1 MWRGL
6 FENVKQV
13 IMRQSGACV
22 SSTFPPL
29 VIVFRRFHPLQQLTA
44 VIMSHNHLLNLS
56 TPSPFP
62 GACVPVTAGT
72 HAELLV
78 YLPLF
83 HKSVQLWALNR

>member
-1 MWRGL
+1 
-6 FENVKQV
+6 
-13 IMRQSGACV
+13 
-22 SSTFPPL
+22 
-29 VIVFRRFHPLQQLTA
+29 
-44 VIMSHNHLLNLS
+44 MSHNHLLNLS